1 MFSVDHDFHIHSR
14 LSSCSGDPLQT
25 AERLL
30 SYAEENHLS
39 RICVTD
45 HFWDESVPGA
55 SAWYSKQDFRH
66 VCEILPLPKREGVKL
81 FFGCETELDRNLT
94 LGISRERI
102 ERFDFI
108 VIPTT
113 HLHMS
118 GFTIDTERNGSTEA
132 RARLWVERL
141 DAVLNMDLP
150 FHKIG
155 IAHLTCPLM
164 AKEPAGEHLRLLSM
178 IDDHTMHRLFA
189 RAAERGVGIELNFN
203 SVDPTDGELEII
215 LRPYRIAKEEGCR
228 FYFGSDAH
236 HPASLHTVNAKH
248 IVRLLSLDE
257 SDKHPLPET
266 SVLDAYS

>member
-1 MFSVDHDFHIHSR
+1 MFTVDHDFHIHSR
-14 LSSCSGDPLQT
+14 LSSCSGDPLQS

-30 SYAEENHLS
+30 TYAEENHLD

-55 SAWYSKQDFRH
+55 SFWYASQNFAH
-66 VCEILPLPKREGVKL
+66 VSQILPLPKKEGIRF
-81 FFGCETELDRNLT
+81 FFGCETELDRSFT
-94 LGISRERI
+94 LGISRERM
-102 ERFDFI
+102 ESFDFI
-108 VIPTT
+108 IIPTT

-118 GFTIDTERNGSTEA
+118 GFTLDVERDGSTEA
-132 RARLWVERL
+132 RARLWVERF
-141 DAVLNMDLP
+141 DAVLGMDLP

-178 IDDHTMHRLFA
+178 IDDATMHRLFA
-189 RAAERGVGIELNFN
+189 KAAALGVGIELNFN
-203 SVDPTDGELEII
+203 SVDPTDAELEII
-215 LRPYRIAKEEGCR
+215 LRPYRIAKDEGCK

-248 IVRLLSLDE
+248 IVRLLGLDE
-257 SDKHPLPET
+257 SDKYAFPAC
-266 SVLDAYS
+266 SVSGARS